1 MAAGADDKTE
11 APTPKRKREARKEGQ
26 IAKSTELAMWL
37 QMLAASIALKL
48 TMGIAYEGLRDV
60 TLDIQ
65 TISEDPDPLVA
76 IGLLGRGMGVA
87 VAAVI
92 PLALIM
98 AAIGVVASLSQTG
111 LVLAT
116 KAVQPKF
123 SKANPIKGIQR
134 LVKPQGLWQG
144 AKAATKVLVLAYVSW
159 GPIFDITRELLAS
172 GTSSI
177 TGTAATVVSTAVD
190 LVRTVSMIGL
200 VLAAA
205 DYAILKKQTMKSMRM
220 SKKDIREEHRSQE
233 GDPQMRSQIRRRQQ
247 DMSRNRMLA
256 AVPDADVVI
265 VNPTHIAVA
274 IKYEAGKGAPR
285 VVAKGRGLIADRIRE
300 EAAKAF
306 VPIVR
311 DVALAR
317 TLEKACKVDQSIPGD
332 LYEAVARLLAFVMQV
347 GRRASLLGGVLD
359 NPNATK
365 LPVPELV
372 N

>member
-1 MAAGADDKTE
+1 MASGDDKTE
-11 APTPKRKREARKEGQ
+11 APTPKRKKEARKEGQ

-37 QMLAASIALKL
+37 QMLAATLALQW
-48 TMGIAYEGLRDV
+48 TMAIGFDGLRGV
-60 TLDIQ
+60 SADIQ
-65 TISEDPDPLVA
+65 AISQDPDPLTA
-76 IGLLGRGMGVA
+76 LGLFGDGMGVA
-87 VAAVI
+87 IRAVL
-92 PLALIM
+92 PLALVM
-98 AAIGVVASLSQTG
+98 AIIGVVATMSQTG

-116 KAVQPKF
+116 KAIKPKA
-123 SKANPIKGIQR
+123 SKLNPLKGIQR
-134 LVKPQGLWQG
+134 MFKPQGVWQG
-144 AKAATKVLVLAYVSW
+144 AKSAIKVVVLAFFSWDPIFAISQDLLTAGDTSVTGAATAVV
-159 GPIFDITRELLAS
+159 T
-172 GTSSI
+172 TS
-177 TGTAATVVSTAVD
+177 VD
-190 LVRTVSMIGL
+190 LIRTVSLVGL

-205 DYAILKKQTMKSMRM
+205 DYAIQKQQTMKQMRM
-220 SKKDIREEHRSQE
+220 SKKDIKEEHRTSE
-233 GDPQMRSQIRRRQQ
+233 GDPHVRGQIRRRQQ

-285 VVAKGRGLIADRIRE
+285 VVAKGRGHIADRIRD
-300 EAAKAF
+300 EATKAF

-317 TLEKACKVDQSIPGD
+317 TLEKACKVDQAIPAD

-347 GRRASLLGGVLD
+347 GRRASLMGGVLD

-372 N
+372 A

>member
-1 MAAGADDKTE
+1 MAAGGDDKTE

-37 QMLAASIALKL
+37 QILAATLALKL
-48 TMGIAYEGLRDV
+48 TIGIAFDGLRDV
-60 TLDIQ
+60 SSDI
-65 TISEDPDPLVA
+65 TAISQDPDPLVA
-76 IGLLGRGMGVA
+76 IGVFGNGMKIA
-87 VAAVI
+87 VTAVL
-92 PLALIM
+92 PLAVIM
-98 AAIGVVASLSQTG
+98 AAIGVAASVSQTG

-116 KAVQPKF
+116 KAVKPKF
-123 SKANPIKGIQR
+123 SKTNPIKGLQK
-134 LVKPQGLWQG
+134 LFKPQGLWQG
-144 AKAATKVLVLAYVSW
+144 AKSAIKVLILAYASW
-159 GPIFDITRELLAS
+159 NPIFNISQELLAA
-172 GTSSI
+172 GTTSM
-177 TGTAATVVSTAVD
+177 TAASTAVVETAID
-190 LVRTVSMIGL
+190 LIRNVAMIGL

-205 DYAILKKQTMKSMRM
+205 DYAIQKKQLMKSLRM
-220 SKKDIREEHRSQE
+220 SKKDIREEHRSAE
-233 GDPQMRSQIRRRQQ
+233 GDPQMRGQIRRRQQ

-274 IKYEAGKGAPR
+274 LKYESGKGAPK
-285 VVAKGRGLIADRIRE
+285 VVAKGRGLIADKIRE

-347 GRRASLLGGVLD
+347 GRRATLLGGVLD

-365 LPVPELV
+365 LPVPELIS
-372 N
+372 

>member
-1 MAAGADDKTE
+1 
-11 APTPKRKREARKEGQ
+11 
-26 IAKSTELAMWL
+26 MWL
-37 QMLAASIALKL
+37 QMLVASLALKW
-48 TMGIAYEGLRDV
+48 TMNIAFRGLRDV
-60 TLDIQ
+60 SADIQ
-65 TISEDPDPLVA
+65 AISQDPDPLVA
-76 IGLLGRGMGVA
+76 LGLLGRGMGVA
-87 VAAVI
+87 VTAVM

-98 AAIGVVASLSQTG
+98 AFIGVVATVSQTG

-116 KAVQPKF
+116 KAVKPKF

-134 LVKPQGLWQG
+134 LFKPQGLWQG
-144 AKAATKVLVLAYVSW
+144 AKAAFKVLVLAYASW
-159 GPIFDITRELLAS
+159 EPVFAISQDLLAA
-172 GTSSI
+172 GTTSM
-177 TGTAATVVSTAVD
+177 TATASAVVATAVD
-190 LVRTVSMIGL
+190 LVRKVAMIGL

-205 DYAILKKQTMKSMRM
+205 DYAVQKKQTMKAMKM

-233 GDPQMRSQIRRRQQ
+233 GDPQMRGQIRRRQQ

-285 VVAKGRGLIADRIRE
+285 VVAKGRGLIADRIRD
-300 EAAKAF
+300 EAGKAF

-317 TLEKACKVDQSIPGD
+317 TLEKACKVDQSIPAD
-332 LYEAVARLLAFVMQV
+332 LYEAVARLLAFVMQI
-347 GRRASLLGGVLD
+347 GRRASLLGGILD

-372 N
+372 S